1 MRCSP
6 RYIIKNKM
14 EKEIKLTDSQFD
26 TFKQHEPNIYN
37 AVYFNMPPVFKSR
50 DERKAAE
57 AELYAIYLKLTGL
70 TLNADCDMCEC
81 DNWKALGRIYY
92 KELER
97 RLGLPQRNKIKR
109 SKKNGTKR

>member
-1 MRCSP
+1 
-6 RYIIKNKM
+6 M

-50 DERKAAE
+50 AERKAAE
-57 AELYAIYLKLTGL
+57 SELYAIYLKLTGL

-97 RLGLPQRNKIKR
+97 RLGLSQRKQIKR